1 MLVFM
6 NQTNQILKINH
17 KNCTETNEKANQKWK
32 LSINLNLV
40 KKSGRNEHKKM
51 GNKLNINKQMNW
63 GFLFNYLVSSLV
75 RNRKEIQALKNFYLR
90 FRSMNILVGFLE
102 IYSHSW

>member
-40 KKSGRNEHKKM
+40 KKSGRNEHKKWE
-51 GNKLNINKQMNW
+51 IN
-63 GFLFNYLVSSLV
+63 
-75 RNRKEIQALKNFYLR
+75 
-90 FRSMNILVGFLE
+90 
-102 IYSHSW
+102 